1 MYYNR
6 LFYMYKKIKKNKITV
21 QRKYEK
27 NVNHILK
34 YYKDIIVTVNSK
46 PDFADLKMM
55 ELIIFDDLIDV
66 AEQNNCNIIH
76 YEDREK

>member
-1 MYYNR
+1 
-6 LFYMYKKIKKNKITV
+6 MYKKIKKNKITV